1 VLPTQQD
8 AVDDVVVVDHR
19 AVGIDSGVHQDELNE
34 PPSCLDEASALQGRM
49 RPPNV
54 GPVAELGQENAVLG
68 QTNDDRDTS
77 WNGLVAIERSDR
89 CWNGPVAIERSDG
102 PHTAPA
108 TLDGATHLGRYR
120 KRFGMHLGGC
130 PALFA
135 SCNAGH

>member
-1 VLPTQQD
+1 MQQH

-19 AVGIDSGVHQDELNE
+19 AAGSDPGVHQDEHDE
-34 PPSCLDEASALQGRM
+34 PPSCPDEAAPLQGRM
-49 RPPNV
+49 RLPDV
-54 GPVAELGQENAVLG
+54 GPVAELGQESAVLG
-68 QTNDDRDTS
+68 QTRDDRDGG
-77 WNGLVAIERSDR
+77 WNGPVAIERSDR